1 MNPADMRPT
10 AEPITATIAERV
22 RTLRRQHVWSQEDLA
37 TELARKAGL
46 ISSAP
51 GALRTC
57 WLRGFDPTPR

>member
-51 GALRTC
+51 TSG
-57 WLRGFDPTPR
+57 DKS